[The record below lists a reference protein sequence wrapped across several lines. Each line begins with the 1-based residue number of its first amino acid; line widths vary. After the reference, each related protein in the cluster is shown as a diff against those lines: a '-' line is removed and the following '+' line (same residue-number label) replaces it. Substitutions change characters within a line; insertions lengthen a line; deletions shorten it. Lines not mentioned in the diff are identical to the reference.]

1 MKSIAIVISVA
12 IGSALWGA
20 APVDAKP
27 AGKSARAVK
36 AAKGTK
42 AAKGHRAVK
51 GAKTISKPTGA
62 MKPTLALKTKLLD
75 GKVFIPDGLQR
86 HAKLYAELMADG
98 RRVLAEKSE
107 DAVAAAKDDRVG
119 FAHGPWTF
127 TRAYA
132 LRVETG
138 RFVSVSYVDD
148 SYMGGAHPNYE
159 IRTLIWDKDAS
170 RPATLG
176 DILIDANDDGPTLRA
191 LAPQVRRALQS
202 VKQARRIEVADDPQ
216 KDDWLKAVAPRA
228 DAIGA
233 PSLAPATVAGKSSG
247 LTFHFSPAT
256 VGPYAEGSYVAF
268 VPAADLKPYLRPEV
282 AGMFAGNRPKT
293 DPDGD

>member
-1 MKSIAIVISVA
+1 MSSAQSAETPGAAKRKKMNSIAIVISVA
-12 IGSALWGA
+12 IASALWGA
-20 APVDAKP
+20 PPVSAKP

-36 AAKGTK
+36 AAKGAK
-42 AAKGHRAVK
+42 AAKGHRVGK
-51 GAKTISKPTGA
+51 GAKTVSKPTGA
-62 MKPTLALKTKLLD
+62 M
-75 GKVFIPDGLQR
+75 LQR
-86 HAKLYAELMADG
+86 NAKLYAELMTDG

-107 DAVAAAKDDRVG
+107 DAVSAAKDDRVG
-119 FAHGPWTF
+119 FKHGPSTF

-138 RFVSVSYVDD
+138 RFISLSYVDD

-159 IRTLIWDKDAS
+159 VRALIWDKDAS
-170 RPATLG
+170 RPAGLG
-176 DILIDANDDGPTLRA
+176 DILIDANDEGPTLRA
-191 LAPQVRRALQS
+191 LAPLVRRALQI
-202 VKQARRIEVADDPQ
+202 VKQARRIEVADDPEQ
-216 KDDWLKAVAPRA
+216 DDWLKAVVPRA

-268 VPAADLKPYLRPEV
+268 VPAADLKSYLRPEV
-282 AGMFAGNRPKT
+282 AGMFAGNRPKN

>member
-1 MKSIAIVISVA
+1 MKLIEVVVSVA
-12 IGSALWGA
+12 IASALWGA
-20 APVDAKP
+20 PPASAKP
-27 AGKSARAVK
+27 AGKSHKTVK

-42 AAKGHRAVK
+42 APK
-51 GAKTISKPTGA
+51 GAKAVTKPTGA
-62 MKPTLALKTKLLD
+62 MKPTLALKTRFID
-75 GKVFIPDGLQR
+75 GKVFIPDALKR
-86 HAKLYAELMADG
+86 HAKLHAVLMAES

-107 DAVAAAKDDRVG
+107 DAVAASKEDRVG

-127 TRAYA
+127 TRTYA
-132 LRVETG
+132 LRVETA
-138 RFVSVSYVDD
+138 RFVSLGYVDD

-159 IRTLIWDKDAS
+159 IRTLTWDKDAS
-170 RPATLG
+170 RPVGLG

-191 LAPQVRRALQS
+191 LVPPIRRALQA
-202 VKQARRIEVADDPQ
+202 VKQARRIEVAGDPE
-216 KDDWLKAVAPRA
+216 KDDWLKVVAPRA

-233 PSLAPATVAGKSSG
+233 PSLAPATIAGKSSG

-268 VPAADLKPYLRPEV
+268 VPAADLKPYVKPEL
-282 AGMFAGNRPKT
+282 AGMFAGNRPKN